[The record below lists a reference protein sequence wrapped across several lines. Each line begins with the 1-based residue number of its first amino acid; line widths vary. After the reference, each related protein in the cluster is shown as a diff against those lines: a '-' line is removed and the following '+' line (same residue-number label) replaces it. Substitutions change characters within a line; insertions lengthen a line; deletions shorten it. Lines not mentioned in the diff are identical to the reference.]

1 MTGFERCSEGIR
13 GFYIRM
19 LVFVLGFSCKPQRGF
34 HAVSV
39 VFPVRVLV
47 RLVVL
52 TVALIAELNRIETE
66 GKYWHNMA

>member
-1 MTGFERCSEGIR
+1 
-13 GFYIRM
+13 M

-39 VFPVRVLV
+39 VFHVRVLV

-66 GKYWHNMA
+66 GKYWHNVA